1 MIYEHWFV
9 QFDFPDANGKPYKS
23 SGGAMVWSEE
33 LKQEIPDGWGVKS
46 ISDICECKDANRV
59 PLSTKER
66 ENMCG
71 NIPYYG
77 ATGIMDYVNQ
87 HIFDGDYL
95 LFAEDGSIMNDAGFP
110 ILQLISGKTWVNNHA
125 HILSPKNGFS
135 CKLLQL
141 MFEKIPVCKIKTG
154 SIQPKITQENLMGY
168 RVLIADT
175 SIRDKMIEKIDIIQQ
190 AIFNFKS
197 EINNTTNLRDWL
209 LPMLI
214 NGQVT
219 VGE

>member
-9 QFDFPDANGKPYKS
+9 QFDFPDANGNPYKS
-23 SGGAMVWSEE
+23 SGGAMVWNEE
-33 LKQEIPDGWGVKS
+33 LKQEIPDKWGMKS

-59 PLSTKER
+59 PLSAKER
-66 ENMCG
+66 ENMCS

-175 SIRDKMIEKIDIIQQ
+175 SIREKMIEKIDIIQQ

-209 LPMLI
+209 LPMLM